1 MISFS
6 VAYLCV
12 NSCSRRSVTQF
23 ESTSSAPTI
32 RLIPF
37 TFAAFWWC
45 SKSLVFT
52 QGFSTA
58 LQSQHF
64 CASQYYTAVKNV
76 SSQTHISFPF
86 LKSLWIR
93 GGIPTTHNILS
104 PGTFVYERQ
113 INNLSRRSL
122 ACFSGPHS
130 CGFIWNDELVGGFFG
145 LRWNKLP
152 VWFLCL
158 SA

>member
-6 VAYLCV
+6 LAYLCV

-23 ESTSSAPTI
+23 QCTASAPTI

-37 TFAAFWWC
+37 TFAAFLWC

-52 QGFSTA
+52 QGFSAA

-113 INNLSRRSL
+113 INNLSPRSL
-122 ACFSGPHS
+122 LRTPFLWFYLKWWIGWWFFISVLCHVIGLKWS
-130 CGFIWNDELVGGFFG
+130 CSRVSI
-145 LRWNKLP
+145 
-152 VWFLCL
+152 
-158 SA
+158 